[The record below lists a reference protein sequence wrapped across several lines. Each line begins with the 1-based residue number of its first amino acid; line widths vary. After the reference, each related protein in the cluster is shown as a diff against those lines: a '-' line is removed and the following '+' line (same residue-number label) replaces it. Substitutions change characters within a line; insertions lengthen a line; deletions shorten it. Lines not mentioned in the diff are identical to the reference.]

1 MEAMLALWEA
11 SQSLLGTIPGQAD
24 GASVVIGLGEMPA
37 LFQNHFGQRLYCGLI
52 EACGGSGGLR
62 GHGCGGEFHH
72 WAESLSPPT
81 VRLELAIDEI
91 GQPNYK
97 QHHRYAGAD

>member
-24 GASVVIGLGEMPA
+24 GASVVIIGLGETPA
-37 LFQNHFGQRLYCGLI
+37 LSQNHFGQRLYRGLI
-52 EACGGSGGLR
+52 EACHCSGGL
-62 GHGCGGEFHH
+62 GHGCGGEFHY
-72 WAESLSPPT
+72 WAESLSPPF
-81 VRLELAIDEI
+81 VRLELAIDKI

-97 QHHRYAGAD
+97 QHHGYAEAN